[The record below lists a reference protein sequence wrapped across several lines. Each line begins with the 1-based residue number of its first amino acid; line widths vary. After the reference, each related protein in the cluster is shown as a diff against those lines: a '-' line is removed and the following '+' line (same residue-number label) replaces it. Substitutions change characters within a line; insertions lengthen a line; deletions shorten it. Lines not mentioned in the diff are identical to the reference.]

1 LKGIVQKQDLG
12 TEKDDKRAFREIGN
26 NVEDLI
32 QLALNKFQLWLSV
45 KQ

>member
-1 LKGIVQKQDLG
+1 LKGIDQKQDLG
-12 TEKDDKRAFREIGN
+12 KEEDDRRDFREIGN

-32 QLALNKFQLWLSV
+32 QLAQGKFQMWFFV

>member
-1 LKGIVQKQDLG
+1 LKGTDQKQDLG
-12 TEKDDKRAFREIGN
+12 TEEDDKRAFTETGN

-32 QLALNKFQLWLSV
+32 QLAQNKFQLWLFV